1 MGDNPNVALI
11 KKRSTVIKHKRNNSK
26 KSKTLNRNEK
36 NGRGR
41 VGWAIPGTLGNAT
54 VAAQEGEV
62 QGCSSHVAKCGR
74 KVKQEREKVRARAA
88 PSLTGH
94 DRKSF

>member
-11 KKRSTVIKHKRNNSK
+11 KKRSTVIKHKCNNSK

-54 VAAQEGEV
+54 VAAQERGSGLLFTRGEV
-62 QGCSSHVAKCGR
+62 WKKSETRTKEGPRPRRAVANW
-74 KVKQEREKVRARAA
+74 
-88 PSLTGH
+88 T
-94 DRKSF
+94 